1 MLLETVIARF
11 SKIAPNCCLLSA
23 PATNVPFTFFPASIN
38 SGWILLP
45 VPSDTLS
52 LPSGN
57 SSSEFSFSYSSSSCF
72 KGSSAC
78 IFGVRLGFMSRGYVL
93 DRLFLTRYF
102 NENFFEA
109 GIADAVRVDF
119 KLRFVRFEKV
129 QNFGDNVLFWI
140 RKIDF
145 EEIFLKA

>member
-45 VPSDTLS
+45 VASDTLF

-57 SSSEFSFSYSSSSCF
+57 SSSEFLLSSCSSL
-72 KGSSAC
+72 KRARSRVYLGSS
-78 IFGVRLGFMSRGYVL
+78 LGLCHVVAF
-93 DRLFLTRYF
+93 
-102 NENFFEA
+102 
-109 GIADAVRVDF
+109 
-119 KLRFVRFEKV
+119 
-129 QNFGDNVLFWI
+129 
-140 RKIDF
+140 
-145 EEIFLKA
+145 